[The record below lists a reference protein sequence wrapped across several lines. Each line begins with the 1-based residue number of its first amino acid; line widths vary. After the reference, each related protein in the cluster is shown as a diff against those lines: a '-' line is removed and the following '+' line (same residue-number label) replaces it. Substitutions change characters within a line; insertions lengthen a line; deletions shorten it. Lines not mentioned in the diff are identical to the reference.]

1 MKMLLIDNGFTLKMS
16 GGDHHMIK
24 VAQYWSRTNVVC
36 FLIPR
41 LGYNYVHKL
50 LVGKI
55 FVYNTLLENY
65 TDDIIKVIILY
76 IIRTLKTL
84 FFNIRDQFDV
94 IIASSH
100 YPHDVIPAIIFRLR
114 NPKSNLVVYLHGI
127 SIPADNILRRIIST
141 VYNIF
146 GLLLSIKY
154 ANLIFVVNSSTRKYL
169 LHQGIE
175 SERVVV
181 TTNGVEVKEIVNL
194 RERKI
199 FDACFLGR
207 LVKSKG
213 IYDLLCIWKIVCS
226 KLPNARLAILG
237 DGPERESLEKLIFKT
252 GLTANITLFG
262 FVIGDEKYRILKSSK
277 VFIFPSYL
285 ESWGISIA
293 EAMACGLP
301 VIAYDLPIYKEIFD
315 DKLVIVP
322 LGDINAMAK
331 KVISFLE
338 NPQIAENMGEANRIF
353 IKRYDWRVVAERELS
368 AILGLK

>member
-1 MKMLLIDNGFTLKMS
+1 
-16 GGDHHMIK
+16 MIK
-24 VAQYWSRTNVVC
+24 VAQYWSRWNDVYLWAPKVE
-36 FLIPR
+36 
-41 LGYNYVHKL
+41 NDYVHKL
-50 LVGKI
+50 SVNKA

-65 TDDIIKVIILY
+65 DGVIEAIIIY
-76 IIRTLKTL
+76 IIRILKTL
-84 FFNIRDQFDV
+84 LLFNIRDQFDV

-181 TTNGVEVKEIVNL
+181 TTNGSEVKEIVNL
-194 RERKI
+194 REKKI

-262 FVIGDEKYRILKSSK
+262 FLFEDEKYRKLKSSK